1 MKKYILLLL
10 VIVFPVY
17 GWACDGINYGSVSMT
32 NLPEKILVNAGSYS
46 AGTILYDSGK
56 ITRAQTTLLN
66 CEGETYA
73 LFKWASDNAGT
84 LIGDNIY
91 TTSVSG
97 VGIRV
102 KVWLNITGEY
112 GGDTNDFSSDY
123 QTHYIGDA
131 NYYLGKPT
139 GFGDS
144 FATTNYSPAY
154 QLQLVATGGP
164 IASNSTLTFGD
175 PISRV
180 SVQDN
185 IGTTSI
191 SPLHISGTTTIQL
204 IPMGCVTN
212 SSGLNFAMGT
222 VSASAFNTA
231 TKVGAAQQSV
241 TLSCEPGTN
250 VSMRVTATEAG
261 GDNPDNT
268 VMALT
273 TDSNVATGVGVQL
286 NLNGEALP
294 LNTDISLYSSSRTTV
309 TNSDA
314 DAGYTVFTNPD
325 SPGGAYAIQ
334 SLQFSANYYKT
345 GATVTAGSANAAGVI
360 TFTYN

>member
-10 VIVFPVY
+10 VVIFPGY
-17 GWACDGINYGSVSMT
+17 SWACDGINYGSVSMT

-56 ITRAQTTLLN
+56 ITHAQTVLLN

-73 LFKWASDNAGT
+73 IFKWESNNAGT

-91 TTSVSG
+91 TTSVQG
-97 VGIRV
+97 IGIRV

-112 GGDTNDFSSDY
+112 GGDSNDFSSDY
-123 QTHYIGDA
+123 QVHYIGDA

-139 GFGDS
+139 GFADS

-185 IGTTSI
+185 VNTTSI
-191 SPLHISGTTTIQL
+191 SPLHISGTTSIQL
-204 IPMGCVTN
+204 TPMGCIAS

-222 VSASAFNTA
+222 VSASAFNSA
-231 TKVGAAQQSV
+231 TKVGSAQQTV
-241 TLSCEPGTN
+241 TLACEPGTN
-250 VSMRVTATEAG
+250 VSMRVTATAAS
-261 GDNPDNT
+261 GDNPNNT

-273 TDSNVATGVGVQL
+273 ADSNAATGVGVQL
-286 NLNGEALP
+286 NLRGEVLP

-314 DAGYTVFTNPD
+314 DAGYSIFTNPD
-325 SPGGAYAIQ
+325 SPGGAAA
-334 SLQFSANYYKT
+334 LQTLSFAANYYKT

>member
-1 MKKYILLLL
+1 MKKYISL
-10 VIVFPVY
+10 VLFVFFPVY
-17 GWACDGINYGSVSMT
+17 SWACDGINYGSVSMT
-32 NLPEKILVNAGSYS
+32 NLPEKILVNAGSYTS
-46 AGTILYDSGK
+46 GTILYDSGK
-56 ITRAQTTLLN
+56 ITHTSTVLLN

-73 LFKWASDNAGT
+73 VFKWASDNAGA

-91 TTSVSG
+91 ATSVQG
-97 VGIRV
+97 IGIRV

-112 GGDTNDFSSDY
+112 GGDSNDFNSDY
-123 QTHYIGDA
+123 QVHYIGDV
-131 NYYLGKPT
+131 NYYLGKPS
-139 GFGDS
+139 GFADYYAS
-144 FATTNYSPAY
+144 TNYSPAY

-175 PISRV
+175 PIARV
-180 SVQDN
+180 SVQDGVN
-185 IGTTSI
+185 STSI
-191 SPLHISGTTTIQL
+191 SPLHIRGTTTIQL
-204 IPMGCVTN
+204 TPMGCVAS
-212 SSGLNFAMGT
+212 SSGLNFAMGS
-222 VSASAFNTA
+222 VSASAFNSA
-231 TKVGAAQQSV
+231 TKVGSAQQSV

-250 VSMRVTATEAG
+250 VSMRVTAAQAG
-261 GDNPDNT
+261 GDNPDST

-273 TDSNVATGVGVQL
+273 EDSHVATGVGVQL

-314 DAGYTVFTNPD
+314 DAGYSVFTNPD
-325 SPGGAYAIQ
+325 SPGGAAA
-334 SLQFSANYYKT
+334 LQTLSFSANYYKT